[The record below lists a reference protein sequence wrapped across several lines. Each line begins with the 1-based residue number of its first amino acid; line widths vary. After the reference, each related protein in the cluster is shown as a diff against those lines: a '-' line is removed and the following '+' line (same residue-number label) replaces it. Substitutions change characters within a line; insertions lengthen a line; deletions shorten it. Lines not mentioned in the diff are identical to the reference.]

1 MGFMPALHIL
11 AQYEACPETRIPF
24 QQPVKISSGL
34 FKLAGIDAKVGI
46 CNEIMLLCP
55 SKALSTRAD
64 LDRRVSDY
72 LRNRSQTTR

>member
-1 MGFMPALHIL
+1 MHALHIP
-11 AQYEACPETRIPF
+11 AQYEACPEISNPF
-24 QQPVKISSGL
+24 QQPDWFSSGL

-72 LRNRSQTTR
+72 LRNRSQTAR